1 MKVKVSASLPP
12 ADRRKSEAVC
22 AFQALTV
29 PLLSLRP
36 ADKGL
41 GGSSAGQA
49 LAPICYEP
57 RALPSVGLTQS

>member
-1 MKVKVSASLPP
+1 MEVQVSASLPP

-22 AFQALTV
+22 AFQALTM

-49 LAPICYEP
+49 VAPTCCEP
-57 RALPSVGLTQS
+57 CALLSVGLTQS